1 MRKTAVIVGSLAMLA
16 GAIAANG
23 PVMAATPTPED
34 RVAELE
40 RRLDASAKL
49 IEELNA
55 RVRSLE
61 ARVPSQGA
69 AATAAAA
76 PSTAPSLTP
85 DAAPQSDEAAR
96 LATVEREVSEIAA
109 GASTRNASGL
119 PVHGFADVGAGS
131 RTATDPDHKGFVVG
145 SLDFYLTPELGDRV
159 RSLFELNFEVD
170 EEGEIATDLER
181 AQIGYQVADSATV
194 WLGRFHTPYGYYNTA
209 FHHGQQISMALRRP
223 RFIQFEDEGGVMP
236 AHTVGLWMTG
246 GQRFSSGKWTYDA
259 FMGNAQRIED
269 GSLNMAQAGLSSA
282 ELTYGG
288 NLGYL
293 PGGSLDG
300 LKVGASFL
308 TANVEDDAV
317 VPNRTRV
324 LNFGLYGV
332 YDTDQW
338 ENIVEF
344 YHWDNDD
351 RSGAT
356 GSHTSYAGF
365 IQVAYRMNRFSPY
378 ARYERAS
385 LDQGDAYFAA
395 QATGGSYYRSAIGIR
410 FDLDL
415 SAAIKLEV
423 ARTVNTDRTRD
434 EFSEAMMQYAIR
446 F

>member
-1 MRKTAVIVGSLAMLA
+1 MRKIAVIVGSLAMLA
-16 GAIAANG
+16 GAIAANR
-23 PVMAATPTPED
+23 PAMAATPTPED

-69 AATAAAA
+69 ATTAAAA
-76 PSTAPSLTP
+76 PSNAPSPTP
-85 DAAPQSDEAAR
+85 DAAPQSDEADR

-109 GASTRNASGL
+109 GASSRNASGL

-131 RTATDPDHKGFVVG
+131 RTATDPDRKGFVVG

-246 GQRFSSGKWTYDA
+246 GHRFSSGRWTYDA

-269 GSLNMAQAGLSSA
+269 GTLNMAQAGLSSA
-282 ELTYGG
+282 EMTFGG

-300 LKVGASFL
+300 LKVGASFMA
-308 TANVEDDAV
+308 ANVEDDAV

-338 ENIVEF
+338 ENIIEF

-356 GSHTSYAGF
+356 GSHTSDAGF
-365 IQVAYRMNRFSPY
+365 VQVAYRMNRFSPY

-385 LDQGDAYFAA
+385 LDQADAYFAA

-415 SAAIKLEV
+415 SAAIKLEL
-423 ARTVNTDRTRD
+423 ARTVNTDRTGD
-434 EFSEAMMQYAIR
+434 EFSEALMQYAIR

>member
-1 MRKTAVIVGSLAMLA
+1 MRKSAVIVGSLVLLA
-16 GAIAANG
+16 GAMGANG
-23 PVMAATPTPED
+23 PILAATPKPDD
-34 RVAELE
+34 RVTELE
-40 RRLDASAKL
+40 RRLDESAKL
-49 IEELNA
+49 IDELNA

-61 ARVPSQGA
+61 ARVPAASV
-69 AATAAAA
+69 AATATAA
-76 PSTAPSLTP
+76 PASTP
-85 DAAPQSDEAAR
+85 DPAPPSDTDAR
-96 LATVEREVSEIAA
+96 LATVEREVTEMAAA
-109 GASTRNASGL
+109 GATAHNESGL

-131 RTATDPDHKGFVVG
+131 RTATDPDRKGFVVG

-170 EEGEIATDLER
+170 ESGEIATDLER
-181 AQIGYQVADSATV
+181 AQIGYQFADNATV

-209 FHHGQQISMALRRP
+209 FHHGQQISMAVRRP

-236 AHTVGLWMTG
+236 AHTVGLWLTG
-246 GQRFSSGKWTYDA
+246 GHRFSSGKWTYDA

-282 ELTYGG
+282 EMSYGG
-288 NLGYL
+288 NIGYL

-300 LKVGASFL
+300 LKVGASFFA
-308 TANVEDDAV
+308 ANVEDDAV

-332 YDTDQW
+332 YDTDRW

-344 YHWDNDD
+344 YHFDNDD
-351 RSGAT
+351 RSGT
-356 GSHTSYAGF
+356 SGSHTSDAGF
-365 IQVAYRMNRFSPY
+365 VQFAYRMNRFSPY

-385 LDQGDAYFAA
+385 LDQSDAYFAA
-395 QATGGSYYRSAIGIR
+395 QATGGSYYRTALGIR

-415 SAAIKLEV
+415 SAAIKLEL
-423 ARTVNTDRTRD
+423 ARTVETDRSRD
-434 EFSEAMMQYAIR
+434 EFSDAMMQYAIR